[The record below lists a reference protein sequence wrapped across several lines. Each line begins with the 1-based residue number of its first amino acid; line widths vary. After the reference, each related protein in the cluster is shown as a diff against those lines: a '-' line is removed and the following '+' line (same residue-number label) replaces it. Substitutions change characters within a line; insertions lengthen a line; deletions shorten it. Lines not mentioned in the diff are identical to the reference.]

1 MRQGIGEPV
10 RGSGCRVRVGVVERG
25 GVLERLWHGVPPMGE
40 GECRCCVRMLGKGN
54 GRSRNEVDILP
65 SIMRLLVGCGRGVG

>member
-1 MRQGIGEPV
+1 MAPCDREL
-10 RGSGCRVRVGVVERG
+10 GSRCVGPAAECGWGWLSVEVCTANGGRKCRSC
-25 GVLERLWHGVPPMGE
+25 VLVLR
-40 GECRCCVRMLGKGN
+40 KGN